1 MPPRRRGADELS
13 DRERLAVKLLARGKT
28 TREVAT
34 KLNVTERTIYA
45 WRQRPAVQRA
55 IFQTQQ
61 ELIDT
66 GQGQGIDVVPEAV
79 QTLVSIMNDPEARAS
94 DRIAA
99 SRALI
104 SGAHAY
110 QERKLLERTISDLET
125 QLYGRLLDPDESPE
139 DDDPDDFVDVTAE
152 EGSDAP
158 DP

>member
-28 TREVAT
+28 TRETAI
-34 KLNVTERTIYA
+34 KLNVTERTIYK

-55 IFQTQQ
+55 IYEQQQ

-66 GQGQGIDVVPEAV
+66 GQGQGIDVIPEAV
-79 QTLVSIMNDPEARAS
+79 QTLVAIMNDPEARAS

-110 QERKLLERTISDLET
+110 QERKLLERTISDLEH
-125 QLYGRLLDPDESPE
+125 QLYGRLLDPPE
-139 DDDPDDFVDVTAE
+139 DDDDPDEVVDITPE
-152 EGSDAP
+152 DSDPEDARLG
-158 DP
+158 

>member
-1 MPPRRRGADELS
+1 MPPRRRGVDELS

-34 KLNVTERTIYA
+34 SLSVTEKTIYN

-61 ELIDT
+61 ELIDA

-110 QERKLLERTISDLET
+110 QERKLLERTISDLEG
-125 QLYGRLLDPDESPE
+125 QLYGRLLDPDDSPE
-139 DDDPDDFVDVTAE
+139 DDDDFVDVTPE
-152 EGSDAP
+152 EADDTPSA
-158 DP
+158 

>member
-1 MPPRRRGADELS
+1 MPPRRRGVDELS
-13 DRERLAVKLLARGKT
+13 ERERLAVKLLARGKT

-34 KLNVTERTIYA
+34 KLSVTEKTIYN

-79 QTLVSIMNDPEARAS
+79 QTLVAIMNDPEARAS

-125 QLYGRLLDPDESPE
+125 QLYGRLLDPDEDDPE
-139 DDDPDDFVDVTAE
+139 DGDFVDVTPEDDELNA
-152 EGSDAP
+152 
-158 DP
+158 

>member
-1 MPPRRRGADELS
+1 MPTRRRGADGLS
-13 DRERLAVKLLARGKT
+13 DSERLAVKLLARGKT
-28 TREVAT
+28 TREVSI
-34 KLNVTERTIYA
+34 KLNVSERTVYT

-61 ELIDT
+61 ELIDA

-79 QTLVSIMNDPEARAS
+79 QTLVSIMKDPETRAS

-125 QLYGRLLDPDESPE
+125 QLYGRLLDPDDDPPE
-139 DDDPDDFVDVTAE
+139 DGDDFVDVTAE
-152 EGSDAP
+152 DGGDAP
-158 DP
+158 GA

>member
-1 MPPRRRGADELS
+1 MPPHRRGADELS

-28 TREVAT
+28 TREVSI
-34 KLNVTERTIYA
+34 KLNVSERTVYT

-55 IFQTQQ
+55 IYQTQQ
-61 ELIDT
+61 ELIDA

-79 QTLVSIMNDPEARAS
+79 QTLVAIMNDPEARAS

-125 QLYGRLLDPDESPE
+125 QLYGRLLDADGDSPE
-139 DDDPDDFVDVTAE
+139 DDDDFVDVTAE
-152 EGSDAP
+152 DGDDAP
-158 DP
+158 GE